1 MDFLSQSGF
10 LWAVIEAPTKPLPT
24 PDENPFDPRGL
35 APIVILSLGFSVGL
49 LLLIAFVR
57 RPSRRSIR
65 GARLTTRPT
74 GGSGSVSTRRRRHPR
89 RPPALSLAKTG
100 GLPPI
105 REEGTNPP
113 RA

>member
-57 RPSRRSIR
+57 RPSRRFIR
-65 GARLTTRPT
+65 GARLTTRAT
-74 GGSGSVSTRRRRHPR
+74 GGSGSGSTRRRHPR